1 MARKKVVDPFLS
13 FEQDLAAA
21 RGVKPRVSKGR
32 VREALDV
39 KRKSKKPVVQT
50 GATARSGYDPLS
62 DRLLRAIGRGTGNS
76 QLERNLRA
84 ADENLIGL
92 GEAEQSAFNLG
103 RGEGGGWDAANIA
116 LALPMAGLVDK
127 PLSLAAK
134 AVGRAGKPL
143 AAKVGNSAAARY
155 LTEARPLLDEA
166 ADTVEGAFS
175 VRPAQL
181 GAPKVRGVRP
191 VPPAATERL
200 PLPAPEERLGLP
212 APGPGLP
219 KHAIKPRGGQWWA
232 SQMPGFSR
240 APLAPEDVAKYY
252 TDNFFVGALGEK
264 EAALQGWLGKALP
277 RYIRND
283 LATPDDPLRGL
294 AEQGLLHTNMTPDE
308 WSDVAGW
315 TLRHDD
321 IGNYTVPGGA
331 RGDLR
336 PEWQNTQV
344 LDKMPW
350 LTKAPVTDKIYG
362 VSSINQVQS
371 LQFDH
376 VIDEMANALNPEA
389 SGLPADLAVR
399 PESLARMSFP
409 QAVERV
415 GRINQWRAKQAEQA
429 QLSALNSPAVQMFK
443 EYPDDPRGL
452 RWVELR
458 APELGDDLPEGYR
471 IEEDPGAYLNSPGY
485 AVFEGRKQL
494 TTEMDP
500 ERARAF
506 VRDDYYRPQ
515 LQDALRYEGD
525 TMGHCVSGYCDDV
538 LQGRSRIFSLRD
550 ARGEPHVTIET
561 GRKQNYVPP
570 EVYDQWKRQA
580 DEELRASGI
589 GANDPAYW
597 DELDRRTEAQRTAYL
612 ASDLPEDIVQIKG
625 KQNRAPKEDY
635 LPFVQDFVK
644 SGKWGEIGDFANTGL
659 VKLPDG
665 RYITKQQYDEVRSA
679 RGLDDAFRAKYAAS
693 GLPSNPSMLPRE
705 TWDEF
710 APYFEGFAAGGRV
723 RSLAAKPCSCDKSL
737 AVR

>member
-21 RGVKPRVSKGR
+21 RGAKPRVSKGQ

-39 KRKSKKPVVQT
+39 RRKSKKPVVQT

-62 DRLLRAIGRGTGNS
+62 DRLLRAIGRGTGNA

-84 ADENLIGL
+84 ADENLIGI

-127 PLSLAAK
+127 PISLAAK

-143 AAKVGNSAAARY
+143 AAKVGSSAAGRY

-166 ADTVEGAFS
+166 IDTVEGAFS

-181 GAPKVRGVRP
+181 GAPKVRGARP

-219 KHAIKPRGGQWWA
+219 EFAAKPRGGQWWTGDSPYA
-232 SQMPGFSR
+232 
-240 APLAPEDVAKYY
+240 
-252 TDNFFVGALGEK
+252 ALNPA
-264 EAALQGWLGKALP
+264 EAAKQAVYLGQRFSSEPRDKALVDWFDRALP
-277 RYIRND
+277 RYIQND
-283 LATPDDPLRGL
+283 FATPDDPLRAL
-294 AEQGLLHTNMTPDE
+294 ADQGYIPGIENALQWSGAAKQDIVPFPMQKLLFDE
-308 WSDVAGW
+308 KTAE
-315 TLRHDD
+315 
-321 IGNYTVPGGA
+321 IGVRDEA
-331 RGDLR
+331 LAA
-336 PEWQNTQV
+336 
-344 LDKMPW
+344 MPW
-350 LTKAPVTDKIYG
+350 LNKIPATDNVYG
-362 VSSINQVQS
+362 VFPRDTTKGVYS
-371 LQFDH
+371 H
-376 VIDEMANALNPEA
+376 VKDELANALNPEA

-443 EYPDDPRGL
+443 EYPDDPSGM

-458 APELGDDLPEGYR
+458 APTFQLPEGYSMA
-471 IEEDPGAYLNSPGY
+471 PGDIGGFKTLDDAG
-485 AVFEGRKQL
+485 KQASWG
-494 TTEMDP
+494 TTDAEALAGLANRFAP
-500 ERARAF
+500 ERRSA
-506 VRDDYYRPQ
+506 
-515 LQDALRYEGD
+515 LQDALKYEGD
-525 TMGHCVSGYCDDV
+525 TMGHCVGGYCDDV

-550 ARGEPHVTIET
+550 AKGEPHVTIET

-612 ASDLPEDIVQIKG
+612 ASGLPEDIVQIKG

-644 SGKWGEIGDFANTGL
+644 SGKWGEIGDIGNTGL
-659 VKLPDG
+659 NRLPDSRFVTESQLEEAIGKFYQQGG
-665 RYITKQQYDEVRSA
+665 RQSPYYREPA
-679 RGLDDAFRAKYAAS
+679 NWDA
-693 GLPSNPSMLPRE
+693 E
-705 TWDEF
+705 TWQQLS
-710 APYFEGFAAGGRV
+710 PYFEGFAAGGRV